1 MSDLAQGGRHETVLL
16 EEAVDALAV
25 DLSGI
30 YIDATFGRGGH
41 SAAILDRLGP
51 EGRLFALDRD
61 PEAVAWARQ
70 RFSGEGRFVIQHG
83 SFADLSCYA
92 ESWGVRGRVRG
103 VLFDL
108 GVSSPQLDDAPRGF
122 SFQRQG
128 PLDMRLDTDSGI
140 TAAEWLA
147 QTPEGEIE
155 RVLRTFGEER
165 YARRVARAI
174 TAHHRSRGPLKTTVE
189 LAELVRRAIPRPDAG
204 GRDAATR
211 SFQAIRIAVN
221 GELEALQAG
230 LTQAVEILGGGGRLV
245 VISFHSLEDR
255 IVKRFIR
262 GQGEG
267 PAVPRG
273 LPVRE
278 ADSGCRLR
286 ARGRLVRPRA
296 EECTRNPRARSARM
310 RVAERCL

>member
-1 MSDLAQGGRHETVLL
+1 MCGVAGDGHQTVLL
-16 EEAVDALAV
+16 EEAVDALMV

-41 SAAILDRLGP
+41 SAAILDRLDA

-61 PEAVAWARQ
+61 PEAVSWAEREC
-70 RFSGEGRFVIQHG
+70 SGDGRFMIQQG
-83 SFADLSCYA
+83 SFADLTRYA
-92 ESWGVRGRVRG
+92 ESWGLRGQVSG

-108 GVSSPQLDDAPRGF
+108 GVSSPQLDQAPRGF
-122 SFQRQG
+122 SFQREG
-128 PLDMRLDTDSGI
+128 PLDMRLDCSTGI

-147 QTPEGEIE
+147 PTPEGEIE
-155 RVLRTFGEER
+155 RALRTLGEER

-174 TAHHRSRGPLKTTVE
+174 VAHQRNRGPLTTTTE

-211 SFQAIRIAVN
+211 TFQAIRIAVN
-221 GELEALQAG
+221 GELEALEAE
-230 LTQAVEILGGGGRLV
+230 LAQAVEVLKGAGRLV

-262 GQGEG
+262 GHGG
-267 PAVPRG
+267 APTVPRG

-278 ADSGCRLR
+278 AGPGCRLR
-286 ARGRLVRPRA
+286 ARGRLVRPGTA
-296 EECTRNPRARSARM
+296 ECVRNPRARSARM
-310 RVAERCL
+310 RVAERCG